1 MKLILHLYSYS
12 EGCGTTDYYYS
23 FEEESKEK
31 AELDIFEI
39 CEKQNQKLLDHQS
52 KFDAIQQKK
61 PKSYRDESKNAKW
74 MEEYLAFT
82 TENPF
87 PSTDIIYKNHKIDI
101 YLFYSDYIEF
111 KFMDLTILTPNEF
124 FERHLP

>member
-1 MKLILHLYSYS
+1 MKLILYLYSCS

-39 CEKQNQKLLDHQS
+39 CEKQNQKLEEYHS
-52 KFDAIQQKK
+52 KLDAIQQKR
-61 PKSYRDESKNAKW
+61 PKSYRDESKNTKW
-74 MEEYLAFT
+74 MEEYLTFT
-82 TENPF
+82 IENPF
-87 PSTDIIYKNHKIDI
+87 PSTDIIYKNHEIDI
-101 YLFYSDYIEF
+101 NLFYNEN
-111 KFMDLTILTPNEF
+111 KFMDLTILTPDEF

>member
-39 CEKQNQKLLDHQS
+39 CEKQNQKLEEYYS
-52 KFDAIQQKK
+52 KLDAIRQKR
-61 PKSYRDESKNAKW
+61 PKSFRDESKYYYW
-74 MEEYLAFT
+74 IEQYSTFLE
-82 TENPF
+82 ENPS
-87 PSTDIIYKNHKIDI
+87 PSADIIYKNNKIDI
-101 YLFYSDYIEF
+101 NLFYNEN
-111 KFMDLTILTPNEF
+111 KFMDLIILTPDEF